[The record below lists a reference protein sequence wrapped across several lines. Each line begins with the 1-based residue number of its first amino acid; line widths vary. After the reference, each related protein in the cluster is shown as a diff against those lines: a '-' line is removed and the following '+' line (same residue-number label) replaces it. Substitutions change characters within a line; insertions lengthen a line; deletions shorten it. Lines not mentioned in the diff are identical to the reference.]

1 MSCDMSSD
9 FLTTANLAEIRPT
22 ALPNRP
28 LRIAIIAHCLYPIA
42 QPYAGGLEM
51 ITQLLCDEMEAQ
63 GHEVLL
69 YAHEDSQTE
78 ATLVPF
84 LTRDEFDATVYD
96 NEHES
101 LGMSREELYQYLVY
115 QSALR
120 DLIDRDA
127 RGEIDIVHNHSLHH
141 IPMMTGQAF
150 GERFFTTF
158 HTPIFPQLRL
168 ALLTLR
174 HGTKTQF
181 TAISQHQQRLFSEFV
196 PSQVVYNGIDVAS
209 FVANIDVD
217 TASDANS
224 EHEIYFWYGRICP
237 EKGTHLAM
245 QYCME
250 AGKKLIIA
258 GPKSNEEYFNEYVA
272 PLLAEDCKYNESPLF
287 DYVGHVTK
295 DEVNRYL
302 CQATAMLFTSTWDE
316 PYGLILAESLACGT
330 PVIGF
335 NVGASAEIVTP
346 DTGIIV
352 PKEDKAAFIRGFS
365 EIKHISRQACRN
377 RAMAFCSVSA
387 MVEGYLAL
395 YQTAVSKRQQI
406 LDSNGQKSVQAST
419 HADAQESIQSNA
431 QNNDVRQTPNTFNHL
446 KDERQR
452 LVASTNDIATM
463 AYGE

>member
-1 MSCDMSSD
+1 MSCTNPSP
-9 FLTTANLAEIRPT
+9 FATTVHFDNTRPIALADK
-22 ALPNRP
+22 P

-51 ITQLLCDEMEAQ
+51 ITELLCNELVAQ
-63 GHEVLL
+63 GHKVLL
-69 YAHEDSQTE
+69 YAHKDSQTN
-78 ATLVPF
+78 ATLIPF

-96 NEHES
+96 NEHDS

-115 QSALR
+115 QKALR
-120 DLIDRDA
+120 DLIDRDEH
-127 RGEIDIVHNHSLHH
+127 GEIDIVHNHSLHH

-150 GERFFTTF
+150 GDRFFTTF

-181 TAISQHQQRLFSEFV
+181 TAVSEHQQRLFSEFV
-196 PSQVVYNGIDVAS
+196 PSQVVYNGIDVES
-209 FVANIDVD
+209 FVSNIDS
-217 TASDANS
+217 TADFANNNEGKSDS
-224 EHEIYFWYGRICP
+224 DEVYFWYGRICP

-245 QYCME
+245 QYCLE

-272 PLLAEDCKYNESPLF
+272 PLLAEDRKQNETPLF

-295 DEVNRYL
+295 DEVNHYL

-316 PYGLILAESLACGT
+316 PYGLTLAESLACGT

-335 NVGASAEIVTP
+335 DVGASAEIVTP

-352 PKEDKAAFIRGFS
+352 PKEDKAAFIKGFA
-365 EIKHISRQACRN
+365 EIKNISREACRT
-377 RAMAFCSVSA
+377 RALAFCSVAA

-395 YQTAVSKRQQI
+395 YRAAVDKRQQK
-406 LDSNGQKSVQAST
+406 LGVT
-419 HADAQESIQSNA
+419 HTDNA
-431 QNNDVRQTPNTFNHL
+431 QNDTSQTLNVFNDFN
-446 KDERQR
+446 DEEQL
-452 LVASTNDIATM
+452 LVGLDNDAVTM
-463 AYGE
+463 AER